1 LILARELRLAKWVWR
16 NCDSKFNSRTFA

>member
-1 LILARELRLAKWVWR
+1 LILARELDLKWVWR